1 MATAEVV
8 VIGGGVNGSSI
19 AYHLAKAGVKDVVL
33 VERAHLGSGA
43 SGKSGALVRMH
54 YTNPYESKLAYES
67 LKIFSNW
74 SEIVGG
80 DSGFQRI
87 GFFQVVAP
95 EYEAQ
100 LRQNVADQ
108 QRIGINSQ
116 IITAEEMKEIEPE
129 TNIDGLTYVAYEPD
143 SGFADPNATTYSFA
157 RRAQELG
164 VRVMTHTT
172 VTAIRT
178 EGDRVVGV
186 DTTAGPIDAP
196 TVVLAG
202 GAWADRLLKPL
213 GLDLGLISYRS
224 QVVIFRRPYGTN
236 GPRHVFIDTVANSW
250 FRPEGDSG
258 ILIGAESGGTGVDPD
273 TFNETVDGDQVEMAR
288 AKLRDP
294 LPGGTRGDHARRLGR
309 HVYAQPGSSPDHR
322 SATIHPRALH
332 HGRGQ
337 RHLLQDVARHRH
349 VYERVD
355 HHRRANHRRPDAVP
369 RLAIR
374 RGQTLARRDQ
384 LRLSQPHHLALGRH
398 ED

>member
-8 VIGGGVNGSSI
+8 VIGGGVNGTSI

-74 SEIVGG
+74 SEIIGG
-80 DSGFQRI
+80 DCGFEPI

-95 EYEAQ
+95 EYEDQ
-100 LRQNVADQ
+100 LRQNVAEQ
-108 QRIGINSQ
+108 RRIGINTEV
-116 IITAEEMKEIEPE
+116 ITAEQMKEFEPDA
-129 TNIDGLTYVAYEPD
+129 NIDGLTYVAYEPE
-143 SGFADPNATTYSFA
+143 SGFADPNATTFSFA
-157 RRAQELG
+157 KRAQELG
-164 VRVMTHTT
+164 VRMMTQTT
-172 VTAIRT
+172 VTGIRT
-178 EGDRVVGV
+178 AQDRVVGV

-224 QVVIFRRPYGTN
+224 QVVIFRRPFGST

-250 FRPEGDSG
+250 FRPEGESG

-273 TFNETVDGDQVEMAR
+273 SFNETVDGDQVEMAR
-288 AKLRDP
+288 GKLATRFP
-294 LPGGTRGDHARRLGR
+294 ATREATMRGGWAGMYML
-309 HVYAQPGSSPDHR
+309 SPDHHPIIDQPPSVPGLFIMAGDSGTSFKTSPAIGKCMSEWITTGEPVTADLTPFR
-322 SATIHPRALH
+322 ASRFAEGKPWHDPTNYGYRARTISR
-332 HGRGQ
+332 
-337 RHLLQDVARHRH
+337 
-349 VYERVD
+349 
-355 HHRRANHRRPDAVP
+355 
-369 RLAIR
+369 
-374 RGQTLARRDQ
+374 
-384 LRLSQPHHLALGRH
+384 
-398 ED
+398 

>member
-8 VIGGGVNGSSI
+8 IIGGGVNGASI
-19 AYHLAKAGVKDVVL
+19 AYHLAAAGVKDVVL

-67 LKIFSNW
+67 LKIFRDW
-74 SEIVGG
+74 GDIVGG
-80 DSGFQRI
+80 DCGFQPI

-95 EYEAQ
+95 EYEEQ
-100 LRQNVADQ
+100 LRANVADQ
-108 QRIGINSQ
+108 QRIGIDTRVIS
-116 IITAEEMKEIEPE
+116 AAEMKEIEPDA
-129 TNIDGLTYVAYEPD
+129 NIDGLTYVAYEPE

-157 RRAQELG
+157 KRAEDLG

-172 VTAIRT
+172 VTGIRT
-178 EGDRVVGV
+178 DGDRVVGV

-213 GLDLGLISYRS
+213 GLDIGLISYRS
-224 QVVIFRRPYGTN
+224 QVVIFRRPFGSR

-288 AKLRDP
+288 SKLATRFP
-294 LPGGTRGDHARRLGR
+294 LARQATMRGGWAGMYML
-309 HVYAQPGSSPDHR
+309 SPDHHPIIDQPPSVPGLFIMAGDSGTSFKTSPAIGKCMSEWITGDEPKTADLTPFR
-322 SATIHPRALH
+322 ASRFAEGKPWHDETNYGYRNRTISR
-332 HGRGQ
+332 
-337 RHLLQDVARHRH
+337 
-349 VYERVD
+349 
-355 HHRRANHRRPDAVP
+355 
-369 RLAIR
+369 
-374 RGQTLARRDQ
+374 
-384 LRLSQPHHLALGRH
+384 
-398 ED
+398 